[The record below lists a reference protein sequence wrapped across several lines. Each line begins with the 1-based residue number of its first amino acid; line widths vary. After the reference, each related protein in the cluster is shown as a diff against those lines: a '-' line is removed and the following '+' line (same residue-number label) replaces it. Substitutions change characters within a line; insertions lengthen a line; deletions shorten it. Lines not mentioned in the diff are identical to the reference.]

1 MLHMRWKSKNPPYK
15 IFLALYEWRVLYA
28 QYRNSSV
35 NNTDK
40 LIGYQ

>member
-1 MLHMRWKSKNPPYK
+1 MLQMRWKSKNPPT

-28 QYRNSSV
+28 QYRNTSA